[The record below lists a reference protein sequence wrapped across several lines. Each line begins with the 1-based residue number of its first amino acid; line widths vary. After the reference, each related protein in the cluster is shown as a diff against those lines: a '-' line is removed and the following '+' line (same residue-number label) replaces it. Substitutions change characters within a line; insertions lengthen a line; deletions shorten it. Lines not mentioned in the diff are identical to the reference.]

1 MMEDTI
7 KQDITQM
14 VNSLTAG
21 NNDARVAANKSLN
34 EDGNEKN
41 PEDYL
46 VEPNDMVTIL
56 KLVKNK
62 KLSANKIK
70 QKIREYLKDPN
81 TLKSFLKSI
90 IDSRGKKET
99 KEMTG
104 TSSAGGYS
112 EPLFTKMETKE
123 ATGSSSSG
131 SYETPKIWA
140 KSTNKKD
147 WRGKSKPQ
155 IPGGK
160 FVQVKKKCKKFP
172 YCNQGDINALNIFED
187 KMLINAVNKVS
198 QKFGIN
204 KDIIKEI
211 IEVEISN
218 TTTENQYKLIKENIS
233 LKEKLRNL
241 IKKIGFES
249 VTKIVGSLD
258 KTFEIFDIKEPMD
271 FLNLFN
277 DLDVVQS
284 EDLDSWTLYRYKKG
298 HNFIVYDRESDE
310 IYINYYEIWS
320 VLEDKFGLKY
330 SEIQELTKIWL
341 DEVYN
346 LRGVTSLI
354 IGVDDSCMRST
365 I

>member
-46 VEPNDMVTIL
+46 VEPNDMVIIL
-56 KLVKNK
+56 NLVKNK

-131 SYETPKIWA
+131 SYETPKMWA

-211 IEVEISN
+211 IEVEIG
-218 TTTENQYKLIKENIS
+218 KL
-233 LKEKLRNL
+233 
-241 IKKIGFES
+241 KI
-249 VTKIVGSLD
+249 
-258 KTFEIFDIKEPMD
+258 
-271 FLNLFN
+271 
-277 DLDVVQS
+277 
-284 EDLDSWTLYRYKKG
+284 
-298 HNFIVYDRESDE
+298 
-310 IYINYYEIWS
+310 
-320 VLEDKFGLKY
+320 
-330 SEIQELTKIWL
+330 
-341 DEVYN
+341 
-346 LRGVTSLI
+346 
-354 IGVDDSCMRST
+354 
-365 I
+365 